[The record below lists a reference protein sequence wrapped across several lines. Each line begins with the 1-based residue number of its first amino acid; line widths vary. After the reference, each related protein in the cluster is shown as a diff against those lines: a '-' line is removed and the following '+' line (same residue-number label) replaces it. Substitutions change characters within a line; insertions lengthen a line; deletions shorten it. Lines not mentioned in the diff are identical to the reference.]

1 MREKGQAAMEY
12 LMTYGWAILIII
24 VVIGALFAMGV
35 FKTESAVACSPC
47 FSNFAFVD
55 YSGGTLVVR
64 NGPNEIDTV
73 SASAVPDAGDAVNV
87 SSTTVDP
94 GYTLTLQNIDT
105 SGDIEVTITYN
116 HAVSGLTHTDV
127 ATIHN

>member
-1 MREKGQAAMEY
+1 MRKKGQAAMEY

-35 FKTESAVACSPC
+35 FNTSSSVACSPC

-55 YSGGTLVVR
+55 YSGGTLLIR
-64 NGPNEIDTV
+64 NGPNEIIVDDIT
-73 SASAVPDAGDAVNV
+73 STPSGATGTGTYNPGDEITITSVP
-87 SSTTVDP
+87 
-94 GYTLTLQNIDT
+94 T
-105 SGDIEVTITYN
+105 SGDVDITITYN
-116 HAVSGLTHTDV
+116 VTGGLPGHTDS